1 MLLRVGYGAPDRLY
15 APSIPTATRSDSSM
29 TTDPC
34 AHDAGLCRACGCCS
48 DGTFFAR
55 GRLEP
60 AEVDLARRPGLRLA
74 ADAESAMSPG

>member
-1 MLLRVGYGAPDRLY
+1 
-15 APSIPTATRSDSSM
+15 M

-60 AEVDLARRPGLRLA
+60 AEVDLARRTGLRLA